1 MVDEYRSQIDVIDTQ
16 LLVLLNQRVTLA
28 ARLGALKAQAG
39 MPRRDKERERGVLAK
54 VLSANTGPLDHKG
67 VTKIFECIIT
77 ESRRAQNR
85 LLKSV

>member
-16 LLVLLNQRVTLA
+16 LLVLLNQRVSLA
-28 ARLGALKAQAG
+28 ARVGTLKAKAG
-39 MPRRDKERERGVLAK
+39 MPRRDKERERNVLAR
-54 VLSANTGPLDHKG
+54 VLRTNTGPLDQKG
-67 VTKIFECIIT
+67 VTKIFECIIA